1 MVWGKSVKKT
11 KSDRTNDNNNIQYM
25 ETITLILL
33 TVYALVVLA
42 MVVGLF
48 ILDSAHDRSE
58 KEIYGKTI
66 N

>member
-1 MVWGKSVKKT
+1 
-11 KSDRTNDNNNIQYM
+11 M
-25 ETITLILL
+25 ESITLILL